1 MIKFL
6 NLLLI
11 LLFVFIKISALYA
24 MGLDEISLQEVS
36 TTKKTIIVD
45 RGLLENY
52 TEKSYAKFF
61 IQTGD
66 FKSPK
71 IFLVG
76 EGKLVKSFP
85 KKSIWYLSKIIDPR
99 FFLVNGHLLVLTSNQ
114 VKAGRSMKIK
124 QHNVVVSPDEY
135 ASVDQ
140 YFEENTNEIPDRLL
154 QDSTSHDESAEL
166 FETPKIADADVEINT
181 YETLKKKSG
190 IQFSDQYKD
199 EIGEKYFIGNRE
211 VKLGDIENAQDKKLL
226 DSMANGYVEKI
237 NSQRVELTHGLYKD
251 QEKVPGLRDINN
263 KMSVMSVYDSIK
275 EDKLIQEQISPHA
288 IAKIKRD
295 GPQWS
300 ADMDDATLRRY
311 FISTGME
318 HEAQRREL
326 ALNELDGNEILFHYS
341 GSMVDHTT
349 SADENY
355 RSQGYSL
362 ELGYDYHLSR
372 SSKDL
377 KNWSLQF
384 VFEKGVT
391 NYDLGGLNARGQEGY
406 YGAFLNYY
414 FVDNPLTLNSFI
426 FLGGIGLKGG
436 SVEMDSIDLSKK
448 YTYQAL
454 VFPSLQVMTKY
465 RFRSGDL
472 ADDALNV
479 GASINAGIN
488 LEVKRLGVI
497 DSLDDNINGK
507 ISVTDI
513 KYLLG
518 MSLYF

>member
-1 MIKFL
+1 MP
-6 NLLLI
+6 
-11 LLFVFIKISALYA
+11 VLYA

-36 TTKKTIIVD
+36 STKKTIIID

-61 IQTGD
+61 IQSGD

-85 KKSIWYLSKIIDPR
+85 KKSICYLSKIIDPR
-99 FFLVNGHLLVLTSNQ
+99 FFMLNGRLLVLTSNQ
-114 VKAGRSMKIK
+114 VKAGRIIKMK
-124 QHNVVVSPDEY
+124 QHHVVVSPDEY
-135 ASVDQ
+135 ESVDQ
-140 YFEENTNEIPDRLL
+140 YLEENKNKIPDRLL
-154 QDSTSHDESAEL
+154 QDSNSHEESAEL
-166 FETPKIADADVEINT
+166 FETPKIADADVEIKT
-181 YETLKKKSG
+181 YETLKKKGG

-211 VKLGDIENAQDKKLL
+211 VKLGDIENDQDKKLL
-226 DSMANGYVEKI
+226 DSLALGFAEKI
-237 NSQRVELTHGLYKD
+237 NSQRVELTHGLYKN
-251 QEKVPGLRDINN
+251 QLKAPGLRDINN

-275 EDKLIQEQISPHA
+275 EDQLIHEQISPHA
-288 IAKIKRD
+288 IAKIKRL
-295 GPQWS
+295 GPLWS

-311 FISTGME
+311 FISSGME

-341 GSMVDHTT
+341 GSLVDHTT

-355 RSQGYSL
+355 RGPGFTL
-362 ELGYDYHLSR
+362 GLGYDYHLSR

-384 VFEKGVT
+384 VFEKGVSD
-391 NYDLGGLNARGQEGY
+391 YGLGGLNARGQESY

-426 FLGGIGLKGG
+426 FLGGLGLKGG
-436 SVEMDSIDLSKK
+436 TVEMDSTDLSKK
-448 YTYQAL
+448 YTYQAV
-454 VFPSLQVMTKY
+454 VFPALQIMTKY

-472 ADDALNV
+472 TDDVLNV
-479 GASINAGIN
+479 GASFNAGVN

-497 DSLDDNINGK
+497 DSLDDDINGK
-507 ISVTDI
+507 ISITDI

-518 MSLYF
+518 MSVYF